1 MLQEMKLTLS
11 SHLLQVVASSALSPL
26 ASQLGAI
33 YVGTTKLTVQ
43 RTHCEIGS
51 GAEAPMI
58 GAGADASISVYH
70 RHQAQSSPTY
80 TRDSKRQKSQIAR
93 IIIQQFDDG
102 RRKKAC
108 HTSYCHIL

>member
-11 SHLLQVVASSALSPL
+11 SHLLQVVVSSALSPL

-43 RTHCEIGS
+43 RTHCEI
-51 GAEAPMI
+51 AEAPMI

-93 IIIQQFDDG
+93 IFIQQFDDG

-108 HTSYCHIL
+108 HTPYRHIL